1 MFTIKFSFRR
11 FIYHI
16 RQLNDCLTENRP
28 KMFKLI
34 TYPAL
39 LLAALLTMSHTTPS
53 IPNNTNF
60 SNSTMPLS
68 YIFWIDTYTRKLSP
82 ALAKADNNCYKLWQ
96 LNNSGLS
103 EAAFKYAIKGFE
115 YLKKTNSIIKT
126 NIVSIIDF
134 SQPSTHKRLYVID
147 MANGKILFNTWVAHG
162 RNSGNE
168 YANQFSNSP
177 ESHQSSLGFYTTMNT
192 YMGAN
197 GYSLRLKGCEK
208 GINDKAYE
216 RAIVI
221 HGADYVSNG
230 FINNRGVLGRSY
242 GCPALPAELNK
253 KIIDV
258 IKNGSCIFLYHPTK
272 KYCSKSKILNSR
284 S

>member
-1 MFTIKFSFRR
+1 
-11 FIYHI
+11 
-16 RQLNDCLTENRP
+16 
-28 KMFKLI
+28 MFKLI
-34 TYPAL
+34 TYSVL
-39 LLAALLTMSHTTPS
+39 LLTALLTMSHSRPS
-53 IPNNTNF
+53 TPNNTNTF
-60 SNSTMPLS
+60 NSSVPLP
-68 YIFWIDTYTRKLSP
+68 YISWMDAYTTKPHP
-82 ALAKADNNCYKLWQ
+82 ALAKAKNNCYNLWQ
-96 LNNSGLS
+96 LGNAGLS
-103 EAAFKYAIKGFE
+103 EAAFKYAMKGFE
-115 YLKKTNSIIKT
+115 YLKKTNCISKK

-147 MANGKILFNTWVAHG
+147 MTSGKILFNTWVAHG

-177 ESHQSSLGFYTTMNT
+177 ESHQSSLGFYTTMDT
-192 YMGAN
+192 YIGAN

-221 HGADYVSNG
+221 HGADYVSDG

-253 KIIDV
+253 KIIDL

-284 S
+284 V